1 MFSKCRQTFMQ
12 FEDKYLKIFKFLA
25 CEHTKN
31 IYGKLKPLSG
41 I

>member
-1 MFSKCRQTFMQ
+1 MLSECREIFIQ
-12 FEDKYLKIFKFLA
+12 FENKHLKIFKFLA

-31 IYGKLKPLSG
+31 IYGKLRPLSG